1 MNATSLMPVA
11 ARSIAAI
18 RVLSLGLLLSAGALP
33 NHAAE
38 TGSAFNV
45 KVTLRP
51 PDLSNTGSC
60 SNNTGVG
67 AFGATVTVVCG
78 TGTVIGLE
86 ATGTGMPWRP
96 VHGGA
101 FRFLTQI
108 SGDALAGTV
117 DSYTSADTSTAFRIV
132 SSAGRE
138 YIEMTVGW

>member
-1 MNATSLMPVA
+1 M
-11 ARSIAAI
+11 
-18 RVLSLGLLLSAGALP
+18 LSLLLGAWALP
-33 NHAAE
+33 NDAAQIS
-38 TGSAFNV
+38 GLFNV
-45 KVTLRP
+45 TV
-51 PDLSNTGSC
+51 SITGTATGLCRS
-60 SNNTGVG
+60 NTGVG

-117 DSYTSADTSTAFRIV
+117 DSYTSADTSTAFRVV
-132 SSAGRE
+132 SSAGGD